1 MEQMQHLTIHETPSK
16 KLDHMV
22 IVFSGWADAAEGA
35 TSAVKFL
42 QRKLQSKKFAEIDP
56 EEFYDFSQTRP
67 YSSRTRDGKRRIHWP
82 ANEFSYLTGGSTD
95 SGIMVFN
102 GVEPNLKWRTF
113 SKTVAD
119 VAKRHGVKTVIHIGA
134 LLDAVP
140 HTRPVKLSGTA
151 SEPKLSEFLE
161 SQGIRSSNYQGPTG
175 ISSAVMDACLK
186 EGMEYTS
193 VWGHTSHYLQAA
205 PNHRVGHTLLQIL
218 IKLLDLPLD
227 LSELYSAADIF
238 NGEVEKAVAKDD
250 QISSYVS
257 KLEGQY
263 DEAVAA
269 IEIPDP
275 AELVK
280 DLEQFLRGE
289 QRRPPTDLSL

>member
-1 MEQMQHLTIHETPSK
+1 MEHLIVHEALDK
-16 KLDHMV
+16 KMKHLV

-42 QRKLQSKKFAEIDP
+42 QRKLKGKKFADIDP

-67 YSSRTRDGKRRIHWP
+67 YSSRTRDGKRRIQWP
-82 ANEFSYLTGGSTD
+82 ANEFSYLTDPSTD
-95 SGIMVFN
+95 SGIMVFV

-113 SKTVAD
+113 AKTVAS
-119 VAKRHGVKTVIHIGA
+119 VAKDHGVESVIHIGA

-151 SEPKLSEFLE
+151 SESRLSEFLE
-161 SQGIRSSNYQGPTG
+161 GQGIKSSNYQGPTG
-175 ISSAVMDACLK
+175 ISSAVMAACIN
-186 EGMEYTS
+186 EGLEYTS
-193 VWGHTSHYLQAA
+193 IWGHTSHYLQAA
-205 PNHRVGHTLLQIL
+205 PNHRVGSTLLEVL
-218 IKLLDLPLD
+218 LKLLNLPLD
-227 LSELYSAADIF
+227 LAELKSAAGLF
-238 NGEVEKAVAKDD
+238 NDEVEKAVAKDE
-250 QISSYVS
+250 QISSYVT

-275 AELVK
+275 AELVR
-280 DLEQFLRGE
+280 DLENFLRGT
-289 QRRPPTDLSL
+289 QRLPPSDSTN

>member
-1 MEQMQHLTIHETPSK
+1 MDHLTIHETPNK
-16 KLDHMV
+16 KLDSLI

-35 TSAVKFL
+35 TSAIKFL
-42 QRKLQSKKFAEIDP
+42 QRKLHAKKFADIDP

-67 YSSRTRDGKRRIHWP
+67 YTSRTRDGKRRINWP
-82 ANEFSYLTGGSTD
+82 SNEFSYLTDPSGE
-95 SGIMVFN
+95 SGIMVFV

-113 SKTVAD
+113 SKTVAK
-119 VAKRHGVKTVIHIGA
+119 VARDHGVESVIHIGA

-140 HTRPVKLSGTA
+140 HTRPVKLSGTT
-151 SEPKLSEFLE
+151 SQPKLDEFLK

-175 ISSAVMDACLK
+175 ISASVMEACINQ
-186 EGMEYTS
+186 GMEYTS
-193 VWGHTSHYLQAA
+193 IWGHTSHYLQAA
-205 PNHRVGHTLLQIL
+205 PNYQVGSILLQIL
-218 IKLLDLPLD
+218 VKLLNLPLD
-227 LSELYSAADIF
+227 PTELKSAADTF
-238 NGEVEKAVAKDD
+238 NVEVAKAVARDE
-250 QISSYVS
+250 QISSYVA

-275 AELVK
+275 AELVR

-289 QRRPPTDLSL
+289 QRRPPTDPSA